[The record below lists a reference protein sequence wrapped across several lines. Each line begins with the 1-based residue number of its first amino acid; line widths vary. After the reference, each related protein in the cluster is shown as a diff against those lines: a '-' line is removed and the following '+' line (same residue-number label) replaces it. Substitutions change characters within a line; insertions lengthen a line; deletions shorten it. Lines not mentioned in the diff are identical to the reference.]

1 MATDYENI
9 SPPVA
14 KKIPYHREVHAQPLA
29 DDYHWLREYPKVEN
43 AEILNYLQDEN
54 KYYHQVMDQHQP
66 QEDAIYEEIIS
77 KIKLKDTSVP
87 IKKDDYFY
95 YYRTE
100 ENSNYRIICR
110 KHLTLENKEEIL
122 LDPNHLATSSKYFV
136 LGASKVSHNHQKI
149 AYGVDLDGSERF
161 SIRVK
166 DLKTQHL
173 LIDEIHDT
181 IGNIVWS
188 LDDRGFYY
196 EKLNKDWRVD
206 KIYYHHLGT
215 LASEDKL
222 IISEPDPTFRLSIY
236 ESASK
241 HYVFINISSSDAN
254 EIWYIGHDDED
265 MIPHLIKK
273 RSADNLYEVEHHRE
287 YFYLL
292 TNDMG
297 KNFRLIRTKVQE
309 LEQKYWQEII
319 AHQSQVYLQNFS
331 PYEDYFVVV
340 SKENG
345 LEQIKVF
352 AYDSWQ
358 HQVISFPDASYK
370 LSLNNT
376 PYHDQSFRVSYSAL
390 NTPVTEF
397 LYDTVTK
404 KLSVLKV
411 QEIPSGF
418 NKEDYQ
424 VERIWASSIDQVAIP
439 ISLVYHKGLFK
450 KDGSNPLYLYGYGS
464 YGISVPASFRP
475 QIFSLLDQG
484 FIYAIA
490 HIRGGDDLGFK
501 WYEDAKFLN
510 KKLTFQDFIQCAK
523 HLINQQYTAAGNIV
537 IAGGSAG
544 GMLVGACLNQASS
557 LYKCAI
563 AAVPFVDVLNTMLDD
578 SLPLTPGE
586 FKEWGNPI
594 KDKNYFDYMLSY
606 SPYDNVSAQRYP
618 SIFVSAGINDPRVT
632 YWESAKWVAKLRAMK
647 LDTNLLVYK
656 VNLDAGHA
664 GASGRFGY
672 YRDIAQEYNF
682 IFKVFGI
689 SLKA

>member
-1 MATDYENI
+1 MTISHNQVNI
-9 SPPVA
+9 SPPIA
-14 KKIPYHREVHAQPLA
+14 KKTPYQQTVHSQQLE
-29 DDYHWLREYPKVEN
+29 DHYHWLREYPN
-43 AEILNYLQDEN
+43 LNNPEILDYLSGEN
-54 KYYHQVMDQHQP
+54 NYYHQIMAQHQP
-66 QEDAIYEEIIS
+66 QEDAIYAEIIAR
-77 KIKLKDTSVP
+77 IKLKDTSVP

-95 YYRTE
+95 YHRTE

-122 LDPNHLATSSKYFV
+122 LDPNHLAMDSKYFV
-136 LGASKVSHNHQKI
+136 LGASKVSNHHQKI

-161 SIRVK
+161 VIRVK
-166 DLKTQHL
+166 DLQAHHL
-173 LIDEIHDT
+173 LKDEIHDT
-181 IGNIVWS
+181 IGNIVWR

-222 IISEPDPTFRLSIY
+222 IISEPDATFRLSIC

-241 HYVFINISSSDAN
+241 HYVFINISSSDCN
-254 EIWYIGHDDED
+254 EIWYIKQDDED
-265 MIPHLIKK
+265 MIAHLIKK
-273 RSADNLYEVEHHRE
+273 RSADNLYEVEHHQE
-287 YFYLL
+287 YFYIL

-297 KNFRLIRTKVQE
+297 KNFRLIKTNVGE

-319 AHQSQVYLQNFS
+319 PHQNEVYLQNFS
-331 PYEDYFVVV
+331 PYEDFFVVL

-345 LEQIKVF
+345 LEQIKVYNYHSLQF
-352 AYDSWQ
+352 ELIA
-358 HQVISFPDASYK
+358 FPDASYK

-376 PYHDQSFRVSYSAL
+376 LYHDQSFRVAYSAL
-390 NTPVTEF
+390 NTPLTEF
-397 LYDTVTK
+397 SYDYNTK
-404 KLSVLKV
+404 KLQVLKV

-418 NKEDYQ
+418 NKENYQ
-424 VERIWASSIDQVAIP
+424 IERIWAASEDGVKVP
-439 ISLVYHKGLFK
+439 ISLVYHKELFK

-475 QIFSLLDQG
+475 QIFSLLDKG

-510 KKLTFQDFIQCAK
+510 KKRTFQDFIHCAK
-523 HLINQQYTAAGNIV
+523 HLIAKQYTSAGNIV

-544 GMLVGACLNQASS
+544 GMLVGACLNQASN

-563 AAVPFVDVLNTMLDD
+563 AAVPFVDVLNTMLDE

-586 FKEWGNPI
+586 FKEWGNP
-594 KDKNYFDYMLSY
+594 KDKSYFDYMLSY
-606 SPYDNVSAQRYP
+606 SPYDNVSAQKYP
-618 SIFVSAGINDPRVT
+618 SIFVTAGINDPRVT
-632 YWESAKWVAKLRAMK
+632 YWESAKWVAKLRALK
-647 LDTNLLVYK
+647 TDDNLLLYK

-672 YRDIAQEYNF
+672 YRDLAQEYNF

-689 SLKA
+689 TC